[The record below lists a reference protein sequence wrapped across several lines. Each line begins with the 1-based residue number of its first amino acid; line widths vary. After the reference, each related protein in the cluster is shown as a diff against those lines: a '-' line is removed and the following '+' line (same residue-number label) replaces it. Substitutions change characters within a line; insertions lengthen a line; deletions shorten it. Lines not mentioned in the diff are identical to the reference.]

1 MTNGQA
7 EYKQWLEYADSDYK
21 AAAELLKTDLHNIV
35 CFHAQQ
41 TIEKF
46 LKAYLV
52 LNGINPPKINSI
64 ILIVNLCMKFS
75 ENFAKFKNDAK
86 IIDMFYIPSRYP
98 NAPLG
103 GLPDGIPSKNDAQK
117 AFEIAQ
123 KIRDF
128 VLEQIDG

>member
-41 TIEKF
+41 AIEKF

-52 LNGINPPKINSI
+52 LNGINPPKIHSI
-64 ILIVNLCMKFS
+64 ILLLKVCMELS
-75 ENFAKFKNDAK
+75 EDFAKFKNNAK

-103 GLPDGIPSKNDAQK
+103 SLPDGIPSKNDAQK

-123 KIRDF
+123 K
-128 VLEQIDG
+128 LEILY